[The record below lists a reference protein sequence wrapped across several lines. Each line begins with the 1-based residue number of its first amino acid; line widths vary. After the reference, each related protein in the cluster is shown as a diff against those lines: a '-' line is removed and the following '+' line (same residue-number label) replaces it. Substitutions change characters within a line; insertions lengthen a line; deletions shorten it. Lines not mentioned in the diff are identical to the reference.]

1 MDASLN
7 GNGRYSSAD
16 GGGRVEAGDGSRWNL
31 VPLKNGTAGAL
42 LSYSL
47 DRVRGLATFLSR
59 SSKVLDLVR
68 GDILGSSE
76 SRVTIGL
83 SGSA

>member
-1 MDASLN
+1 MDASLK
-7 GNGRYSSAD
+7 GSGRYSSAD
-16 GGGRVEAGDGSRWNL
+16 GGGLVEAGDGSRNL

-47 DRVRGLATFLSR
+47 DLVRGLATFLSR
-59 SSKVLDLVR
+59 SSKVLDLDL
-68 GDILGSSE
+68 GDIFGSPE
-76 SRVTIGL
+76 SKVATGL

>member
-1 MDASLN
+1 MDASLK
-7 GNGRYSSAD
+7 GSGRYSSAD

-31 VPLKNGTAGAL
+31 VPLKNGTTGAL

-68 GDILGSSE
+68 GDIFGSSG
-76 SRVTIGL
+76 SRVTIGR

>member
-16 GGGRVEAGDGSRWNL
+16 GGGLVEAGDGSLWNL

-59 SSKVLDLVR
+59 SSKVLDLDL
-68 GDILGSSE
+68 GDIFGSPE
-76 SRVTIGL
+76 SKVATGL

>member
-1 MDASLN
+1 MDASLK
-7 GNGRYSSAD
+7 GSGRYSSAD
-16 GGGRVEAGDGSRWNL
+16 GGGLVEGGDGSRNL

-59 SSKVLDLVR
+59 SSKVLDLDL
-68 GDILGSSE
+68 GDIFGSPE
-76 SRVTIGL
+76 SKVATGL

>member
-1 MDASLN
+1 M
-7 GNGRYSSAD
+7 
-16 GGGRVEAGDGSRWNL
+16 EAGDGSLWNL

-68 GDILGSSE
+68 GDIFGSS
-76 SRVTIGL
+76 
-83 SGSA
+83 